1 MKIISIEIID
11 RIIAESKFE
20 NINNEI
26 LQNSVLKENLE
37 RYLALTQS
45 SERFKD
51 IDSLDIFYNR
61 YYWYLKFLT
70 QYQKE
75 IGVDVGLEQQ
85 EFKILE
91 EGGEFPNIDWH
102 EVERISTNLKNGI

>member
-51 IDSLDIFYNR
+51 IDSLDIFT
-61 YYWYLKFLT
+61 LF
-70 QYQKE
+70 
-75 IGVDVGLEQQ
+75 
-85 EFKILE
+85 
-91 EGGEFPNIDWH
+91 
-102 EVERISTNLKNGI
+102 